1 MKKRRYRKRR
11 KTPSAYGKA
20 LTNVSFAFSAGAAA
34 AVFAFLKYKL
44 NCTWLSDCLNTG
56 SVPAVFASCVLL
68 DFAALLGSTSILG
81 DVLVPFTAF
90 AAGGAIALQSASIIS
105 AGVGVISRKML
116 FSVLIPSAI
125 TLPPFFIVACH
136 GILFSRLVESYQ
148 DIRVRRNA
156 AARLAVYGAFS
167 CIMAFAAAEYIC
179 RLLPVII

>member
-1 MKKRRYRKRR
+1 MKVRRYCKRQRK
-11 KTPSAYGKA
+11 PAACGQA
-20 LTNVSFAFSAGAAA
+20 LFRVSLSFAAGAAA
-34 AVFAFLKYKL
+34 AVFAFIKYDF
-44 NCTWLSDCLNTG
+44 NCTWLSDCLNNG

-68 DFAALLGSTSILG
+68 DLAALLASTSILG
-81 DVLVPFTAF
+81 DVLVPFTSF
-90 AAGGAIALQSASIIS
+90 AAGVAVALQSASIIS
-105 AGVGVISRKML
+105 AGFGVISRKML

-136 GILFSRLVESYQ
+136 GILFSRLVESCQ